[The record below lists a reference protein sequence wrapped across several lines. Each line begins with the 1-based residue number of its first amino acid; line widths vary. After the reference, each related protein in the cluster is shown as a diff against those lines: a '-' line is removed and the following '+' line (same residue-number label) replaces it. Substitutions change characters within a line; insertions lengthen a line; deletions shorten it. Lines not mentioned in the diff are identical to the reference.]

1 MGPNYLGTISMLYGC
16 INLSELKT
24 GTKFCFRGDGECPY
38 YSDLPNLPSLP
49 DRFWRSE
56 STGNIYTTNELTGTR
71 NNIADVYYAYNFP
84 HPRLVAAYNGVEGI
98 GLKFQKV
105 ENAKKYLLY
114 RKYNGTWSHI
124 CTFKPD
130 DPSLQIDGNKIMYTD
145 ISVAKNYGKG
155 YIYSVSAIVGDLE
168 TSYDTKGAAI
178 YRLTPPALTS
188 ITNSAAGNATITW
201 KGVFGRTEIN
211 GAYDLQYAEYKDGK
225 AGTFKSVT
233 TLPGYNNLTL
243 SATVNGLKK
252 GSRYVF
258 RIRCSKT
265 NKDRGTYYS
274 EYSPWLSVTI
284 TK

>member
-1 MGPNYLGTISMLYGC
+1 M
-16 INLSELKT
+16 
-24 GTKFCFRGDGECPY
+24 
-38 YSDLPNLPSLP
+38 
-49 DRFWRSE
+49 
-56 STGNIYTTNELTGTR
+56 
-71 NNIADVYYAYNFP
+71 
-84 HPRLVAAYNGVEGI
+84 
-98 GLKFQKV
+98 
-105 ENAKKYLLY
+105 
-114 RKYNGTWSHI
+114 
-124 CTFKPD
+124 
-130 DPSLQIDGNKIMYTD
+130 
-145 ISVAKNYGKG
+145 
-155 YIYSVSAIVGDLE
+155 VGDLE